1 MLNKSNDSTVFNFIT
16 FLPLITAVQGSR
28 YPSSGF
34 TTSKQAIQTM
44 LRSRQPGVSGY
55 MPQPMM
61 NSQSIQKQMVRQRLA
76 ALQSNRMIDG
86 QAGMY
91 GASNPSS
98 GMMSIGQS
106 KYRSYQP
113 QRWQET
119 ANYNW
124 SEKTFCFLPTM
135 LFLIF
140 LLKRDSLN
148 KSSPIG
154 LSSFLSHRLLGRWPA
169 SQIMYIQ

>member
-1 MLNKSNDSTVFNFIT
+1 MLNKSNDSTIFNFIT
-16 FLPLITAVQGSR
+16 FLPLITAVQVSR
-28 YPSSGF
+28 YTSSGF

-106 KYRSYQP
+106 KYRSY
-113 QRWQET
+113 
-119 ANYNW
+119 
-124 SEKTFCFLPTM
+124 
-135 LFLIF
+135 
-140 LLKRDSLN
+140 
-148 KSSPIG
+148 
-154 LSSFLSHRLLGRWPA
+154 
-169 SQIMYIQ
+169 